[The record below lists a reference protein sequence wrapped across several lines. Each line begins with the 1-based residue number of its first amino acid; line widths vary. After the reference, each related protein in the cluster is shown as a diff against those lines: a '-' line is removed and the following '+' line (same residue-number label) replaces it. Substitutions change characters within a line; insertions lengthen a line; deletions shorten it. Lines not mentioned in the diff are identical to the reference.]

1 MDRIQK
7 KVFAAFEKEHKI
19 LLSAIRRGVHLL
31 KTEDAVAQ
39 KDLEAIKGSAHT
51 LKGAARA
58 AGLEFVQNAARCLEI
73 CFSRI
78 KAGKKKPEH
87 EVIQAMDRL
96 ISMVETY
103 VTAFADDP
111 MTPVSSEAATVMSA
125 LTDEWGRTEASFDRQ
140 KEAKANPPPES
151 ADESGLSAKVLAAF
165 KSEYKPHLETIRRVL
180 ETITTDEPPAGGDL
194 DNAFRSAHTLKG
206 AARAADLGFVQDT
219 AHGIENRFA
228 DIRDGRTRPEQ
239 EVIQEIN
246 HQVDAIEDYVVSLD
260 RTQKIP
266 DDIAEGIAGRKIT
279 ERVRVSND
287 PLDQGGID
295 TIRIRADRMDH
306 IQRTAGQM
314 ASEGIRQKRVA
325 AKINQVRQMVAE
337 WSRNTEVNWNRISRS
352 RHLKNKSDEMAVS
365 RTRLVSQ
372 KEFLPK
378 LRACV
383 RELDLEQKAA
393 TRTYMNLSGQIQE
406 NALKA
411 RMVPAED
418 VFQVFRKMMRD
429 LSADE
434 GKQVRFE
441 VKGLDVQAD
450 RLVLQA
456 LKDPL
461 MHMLRNAISHGIE
474 SPAERARAG
483 KDPAGLI
490 RFILQVRDNRLNMT
504 IEDDGRGID
513 YQAISNQVVKKGY
526 VSETDASVLNRQ
538 DLLRYMY
545 EPGLTTVKMITDLKG
560 RGVGMSVVKGCI
572 NRLGGK
578 IKVTGEDGQGT
589 RFDLEVP
596 LTILSHRMLRVSSGG
611 QTFGIP
617 AQHIEQLIKIR
628 LADVESVDGTL
639 VIPFN
644 HSPVPFGMLKDYLE
658 INDGKNPGPG
668 NTLFVMIVHSE
679 DQFMGLGVD
688 RFLSQEDVLVKTLP
702 PPTDQIPF
710 FSGGFMDDDGSVS
723 LILKPEEL
731 LKSMTGSATPRIF
744 SVKEENTSRAAPARI
759 LIVDDSVT
767 TRTLERT
774 ILESQG
780 YKVFV
785 AVDGLDALDLLRR
798 QMVDLVVTDIQMPKM
813 DGFDLIRKMKESEA
827 LKDLPVIIVTSMAD
841 QQDRERGMTLGADAY
856 IVKQKFDQKNLLETI
871 GQIL

>member
-1 MDRIQK
+1 MDSIRE
-7 KVFAAFEKEHKI
+7 KVFAAFEKEHKA
-19 LLSAIRRGVHLL
+19 LLSAIRKGIHLL
-31 KTEDAVAQ
+31 KTKDTVAQ
-39 KDLEAIKGSAHT
+39 KDLETVRRSAHT

-73 CFSRI
+73 CFSAM
-78 KAGKKKPEH
+78 KTGKKKPKH
-87 EVIQAMDRL
+87 EVIRDMDRL
-96 ISMVETY
+96 ISMIEAY
-103 VTAFADDP
+103 VTAFAGDP
-111 MTPVSSEAATVMSA
+111 MTPVPGEATTVMSA
-125 LTDEWGRTEASFDRQ
+125 LTDEWGRTKVSFDRP
-140 KEAKANPPPES
+140 KEAKASTPPES

-165 KSEYKPHLETIRRVL
+165 KNEYKPHLETIRRVL
-180 ETITTDEPPAGGDL
+180 DTISTDAVPAGADL

-206 AARAADLGFVQDT
+206 AARAADLPFVQDT

-228 DIRDGRTRPEQ
+228 GIRDSRTAPEP

-246 HQVDAIEDYVVSLD
+246 RRVDAVEDYVVSLD

-266 DDIAEGIAGRKIT
+266 DDAAEGIAGRQIN
-279 ERVRVSND
+279 ERVHVSD
-287 PLDQGGID
+287 AHLDEGYID
-295 TIRIRADRMDH
+295 TIRIRAERMDH

-325 AKINQVRQMVAE
+325 VKINQVRQMLAE
-337 WSRNTEVNWNRISRS
+337 WSRNTEVNLNRISRS
-352 RHLKNKSDEMAVS
+352 RTLKDKRDEMAGS

-383 RELDLEQKAA
+383 RELDLEQRAA
-393 TRTYMNLSGQIQE
+393 TRTYMSLSRQIQG

-434 GKQVRFE
+434 GKQIRFE
-441 VKGLDVQAD
+441 IKGLDVQAD

-474 SPAERARAG
+474 PSAERAEAG
-483 KDPAGLI
+483 KDPVGLI
-490 RFILQVRDNRLNMT
+490 RFILRVRDDRLNMT

-513 YQAISNQVVKKGY
+513 YQAILNQVVKKGH
-526 VSETDASVLNRQ
+526 VSETDASELNRQ

-545 EPGLTTVKMITDLKG
+545 EPGFTTVKMITDLKG

-572 NRLGGK
+572 NRLGGN
-578 IKVTGEDGQGT
+578 INVTGEDGQGT
-589 RFDLEVP
+589 RFDLVVP
-596 LTILSHRMLRVSSGG
+596 LTILSHRMLRIRSGG

-617 AQHIEQLIKIR
+617 AHHIEQLIKIR
-628 LADVESVDGTL
+628 LEDVESVDGTP
-639 VIPFN
+639 VIRFN
-644 HSPVPFGMLKDYLE
+644 QSPVPFGMLKDYLE
-658 INDGKNPGPG
+658 INDAKSPGPG
-668 NTLFVMIVHSE
+668 DTLFVMVVHSE
-679 DQFMGLGVD
+679 GQLMGLGVD

-702 PPTDQIPF
+702 PPADRIPF

-731 LKSMTGSATPRIF
+731 LKRMTGSATPRIF
-744 SVKEENTSRAAPARI
+744 SVKEENTALKAPARI

-785 AVDGLDALDLLRR
+785 AVDGMDALDLLRH

-813 DGFDLIRKMKESEA
+813 DGFDLIRKMKQSDT